1 MKIQSK
7 SFGALLL
14 ATTALIAPAAF
25 AQDTA
30 PAPSTESTSTAPAE
44 ADAAPAAEPIQQ
56 GDVIVRGRNV
66 PNTMRRTAE
75 VTAILTNEDL
85 KRTGDDSAALALTR
99 VTGLSLVEGRF
110 VYVRGLGERYS
121 SALLNGSPLPSPEP
135 LQRVVPL
142 DLFPSSI
149 LSRVSVQK
157 THSAEYWGEFGG
169 GVVDLRTITV
179 PAEPF
184 LSLSAS
190 VSGNSETTFG
200 HAFTHYGSD
209 TDSLGFDDGTRD
221 VPDELKAAFATGKRI
236 TTSNFTPIQVML
248 MGHSLVNAP
257 LNLVQET
264 EDLPASFSFNLVGG
278 KRFDVGAGQLGVIGL
293 LDFSNSWRVRNGV
306 QQSAVLGGVSSD
318 ELTVHDDY
326 TYETSEN
333 NVSLNGLFGLGYRT
347 DHHDVQ
353 WTNLY
358 IRNTTKRT
366 QVREGY
372 SGDAGEERRRDQ
384 TGWYERQLITTQL
397 TGDHEVAPEWTI
409 NWRASYA
416 NTQREVPYEK
426 SITYAKDASGK
437 YYHDGQRVRNRTDF
451 SELDDT
457 VTSGGASLT
466 YDFELSEGR
475 DGKIV
480 GGFDVLTNER
490 TSETRQF
497 SYIPANP
504 LPTGAAYT
512 RVDFLLSDFNI
523 SPDRFVLTE
532 VTGGE
537 GAAAYAGTL
546 DVTAAYIKAD
556 VEVVPLVRLAGGLR
570 FEQGEQTIE
579 VRNLFTADPTPAVI
593 PAIENDYTLPSATVT
608 WNFYENMQARFG
620 ASKTIGRPQFREL
633 APQVYLDPE
642 QDRLFSGNPYLRD
655 TEITNL
661 DARWEW
667 YYDAGEY
674 FTVGAFHK
682 DLKNPV
688 EAVILDTG
696 SGEGQQTYLNAPKAV
711 LSGLEFDYK
720 GLFDSP
726 FEGAFF
732 ASKRWLLAANYTY
745 TTSEVQVEDGDVVY
759 TAANQGT
766 PTPAKNYIIDG
777 SRLQGQS
784 EHVAN
789 LQFGWNDSE
798 AKSQATLL
806 LTYVSER
813 TSARGKPG
821 YPDYVQEPG
830 ALLDFTYRKGL
841 TALGRELTFG
851 LEVRNLLDTD
861 YNEYQDRNG
870 HVTINNYKL
879 GQSVSLSLSTQF

>member
-14 ATTALIAPAAF
+14 ATSALIAPAAF
-25 AQDTA
+25 AQDAA
-30 PAPSTESTSTAPAE
+30 PAPSTEQGAPV
-44 ADAAPAAEPIQQ
+44 DEPKE
-56 GDVIVRGRNV
+56 VIVRGKHV
-66 PNTMRRTAE
+66 PNTMRKTAE

-85 KRTGDDSAALALTR
+85 KRSGDDNAALALTR

-179 PAEPF
+179 PAQPF
-184 LSLSAS
+184 LTLSAS
-190 VSGNSETTFG
+190 VSGNTETTFG
-200 HAFTHYGSD
+200 HGFTHYGSD

-221 VPDELKAAFATGKRI
+221 VPDELEAAFATGKRI
-236 TTSNFTPIQVML
+236 TSANFTPVQVML

-264 EDLPASFSFNLVGG
+264 NDLPVNFSFNLVGG
-278 KRFDVGAGQLGVIGL
+278 KRFDVGGGQFGVIGL
-293 LDFSNSWRVRNGV
+293 FDFSNSWRARNGI
-306 QQSAVLGGVSSD
+306 QQTAVVGGAAAD
-318 ELTVHDDY
+318 ELLVYDDY

-333 NVSLNGLFGLGYRT
+333 NVSVNGLLGLGYRT
-347 DHHDVQ
+347 DHHDIQ

-372 SGDAGEERRRDQ
+372 DAANGEERRRDQ
-384 TGWYERQLITTQL
+384 TGWYARQLFSTQL
-397 TGDHEVAPEWTI
+397 TGDHKIVRDWTL

-416 NTQREVPYEK
+416 NTTRDVPYEK
-426 SITYAKDASGK
+426 SITYAKDAQGI
-437 YYHDGQRVRNRTDF
+437 YYHDGSRVRNRTDF

-466 YDFELSEGR
+466 YDFSLSEGR
-475 DGKIV
+475 DGKILA
-480 GGFDVLTNER
+480 GFDVLNNER
-490 TSETRQF
+490 SSESRQF

-532 VTGGE
+532 VTGGD
-537 GAAAYAGTL
+537 GAAAYEGTL
-546 DVTAAYIKAD
+546 DVKAAYIKAD

-570 FEQGEQTIE
+570 FEQAEQTIK
-579 VRNLFTADPTPAVI
+579 VVNLFSNDPAPTPIA
-593 PAIENDYTLPSATVT
+593 PLENDYTLPSATLT

-620 ASKTIGRPQFREL
+620 ASQTIGRPQFREL

-642 QDRLFSGNPYLRD
+642 QDRLFTGNPYLRD

-667 YYDAGEY
+667 YYDGGEY
-674 FTVGAFHK
+674 FTVGTFYK

-696 SGEGQQTYLNAPKAV
+696 SGEGQQTYLNAPKAILYGV
-711 LSGLEFDYK
+711 EFDYK
-720 GLFDSP
+720 GQFESPAKGAWFD
-726 FEGAFF
+726 
-732 ASKRWLLAANYTY
+732 SKRWLLAANYTY
-745 TTSEVQVEDGDVVY
+745 TSSEVQVDDDDVVY
-759 TAANQGT
+759 TAANQGN

-777 SRLQGQS
+777 TRLQGQS

-789 LQFGWNDSE
+789 LQFGWNDDA

-813 TSARGKPG
+813 SSARGKPG
-821 YPDYVQEPG
+821 YPDYIQKPG
-830 ALLDFTYRKGL
+830 VMLDFTYRKGL
-841 TALGRELTFG
+841 TLYGRDVGFG
-851 LEVRNLLDTD
+851 VEVRNLLDTD
-861 YNEYQDRNG
+861 YNEYQDQNG
-870 HVTINNYKL
+870 HVMINNYDL
-879 GQSVSLSLSTQF
+879 GQSVSFSLSTQF